1 MSDPR
6 APSGRPER
14 PPTGPSRLVIAYGL
28 FGVSVLVTYLLAG
41 FMGWHFGDAERDV
54 LPAGVRS
61 SPGGY
66 RAYHLWHSG
75 YQGGK

>member
-1 MSDPR
+1 MGDSRSP
-6 APSGRPER
+6 PER
-14 PPTGPSRLVIAYGL
+14 PEPPPGGPSLLVIGYGAI
-28 FGVSVLVTYLLAG
+28 GVSVLVTYLLAG
-41 FMGWHFGDAERDV
+41 FFGWHLGDTERDQ

>member
-1 MSDPR
+1 MSEPR
-6 APSGRPER
+6 PRSARPE
-14 PPTGPSRLVIAYGL
+14 PPPRGPSRLVVGYGV
-28 FGVSVLVTYLLAG
+28 FGVSVLVAYLLAG
-41 FMGWHFGDAERDV
+41 FFGWHMGDAEREV

>member
-1 MSDPR
+1 
-6 APSGRPER
+6 
-14 PPTGPSRLVIAYGL
+14 V